1 MLQVWVQVRV
11 LVNGAVTVTG
21 AVIGVVTVTVTGVIT
36 VTRSCKMILNMIR

>member
-11 LVNGAVTVTG
+11 LVNGS
-21 AVIGVVTVTVTGVIT
+21 VIGVVTVTVTGVIT